1 MSTFFPVQLHRWKE
15 APLWLVGIAAGL
27 AAINVTL
34 GWRAD
39 NSDLVTSS
47 LLFFAAI
54 ASSLHEKRDRLT
66 YRSAALPTG
75 LGVLLIAFVLL
86 RSLGK
91 SSNAFLLLS
100 PLVGGVGVAL
110 LGAGFYGLRQF
121 RQELLILFFLGVPK
135 AIVPLLVDP
144 TAATANFSAL
154 MLWYLGFQVRQD
166 GLNIYLPTG
175 AVEVYQ
181 RCSGIEGIAHLLSLS
196 GLFLMM
202 FPVGWG
208 LRVALPIL
216 AAVIAFVVNGLRVA
230 LMAYLVA
237 AGQPEAFDYWHDGTG
252 SLIFSIIAVLL
263 FGAIAFLL
271 LRLSET
277 SEDDDGQEWEFQE
290 GEEA

>member
-1 MSTFFPVQLHRWKE
+1 MNVFSPDQLHRWKE
-15 APLWLVGIAAGL
+15 VPLWLLGIAAGL
-27 AAINVTL
+27 AAINLTL
-34 GWRAD
+34 SWRAD
-39 NSDLVTSS
+39 NSDLVTSG

-54 ASSLHEKRDRLT
+54 ASLLQDKRDRLT
-66 YRSAALPTG
+66 YRSAPLPTV

-86 RSLGK
+86 RSLGR

-100 PLVGGVGVAL
+100 PLVGGVGLAL
-110 LGAGFYGLRQF
+110 LASGFCGLRQF

-135 AIVPLLVDP
+135 AIVPLLMDP
-144 TAATANFSAL
+144 TAATANFSSL
-154 MLWYLGFQVRQD
+154 ILWYLGFQVRQD

-208 LRVALPIL
+208 LRIALPIL
-216 AAVIAFVVNGLRVA
+216 AAAIAFVVNGFRVA

-237 AGQPEAFDYWHDGTG
+237 AEQPEAFDYWHDGTG
-252 SLIFSIIAVLL
+252 SLIFSMIAVLL
-263 FGAIAFLL
+263 FGAVALL
-271 LRLSET
+271 LLKLSEA
-277 SEDDDGQEWEFQE
+277 SQEDDGQDWELQE